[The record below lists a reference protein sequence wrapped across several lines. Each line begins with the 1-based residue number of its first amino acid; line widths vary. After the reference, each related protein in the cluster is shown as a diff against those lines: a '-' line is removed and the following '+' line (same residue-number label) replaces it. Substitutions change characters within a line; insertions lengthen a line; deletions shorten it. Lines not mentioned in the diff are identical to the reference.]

1 MAVLVS
7 VVLHFSFCRP
17 DSLALL
23 LEIPSV
29 ARDSLTQR
37 EAQTFIREDTPPR
50 LWEVESV
57 AGTSWYSPRYLAVG
71 RLTSSIDAVADIYF
85 IIKYIFPASHAS
97 NNDLNYSGVETQT
110 PN

>member
-1 MAVLVS
+1 MALFVI

-37 EAQTFIREDTPPR
+37 EAQTFIREDSPAR

-71 RLTSSIDAVADIYF
+71 RLTSSIDAKSPIY
-85 IIKYIFPASHAS
+85 ILLLNIFSPR
-97 NNDLNYSGVETQT
+97 VTRVT
-110 PN
+110 